1 MDQTERSR
9 QRENAG
15 TDEQLRLR
23 RRRVTVAA
31 DVAQYIETVTP
42 FYPRF
47 GQTWTDILWT
57 LEHRADQ
64 IGEPLAGSSHIAIVR
79 LNPQQPTVTLVYK
92 LSEDAVHVTDCDF
105 KFDY

>member
-1 MDQTERSR
+1 MDEADGNR
-9 QRENAG
+9 QREDAG
-15 TDEQLRLR
+15 ADEPLRLR
-23 RRRVTVAA
+23 QRRVSVAA

-42 FYPRF
+42 LYPRF

-64 IGEPLAGSSHIAIVR
+64 IGEPLAGSSHIATVR

-92 LSEDAVHVTDCDF
+92 LSEDAVHVTDCEF
-105 KFDY
+105 RFD